1 MSQGGY
7 GFDQAYLWFK
17 RDGKSINHD
26 LHISAFITEDFH
38 RMENDTFL
46 GYGKPLLSLKN
57 GLLITNNVPVPTR
70 PYYLPWITSNLPII
84 KELRV
89 FQLSSKLFSKMKS
102 HDVPRKIIQRTNQTR
117 EVISAILKDLKIIN
131 QGKNSIGVLVY
142 LPTRD
147 DHENPLSRTWK
158 QFLNSEAVKNGLF
171 LLI

>member
-1 MSQGGY
+1 
-7 GFDQAYLWFK
+7 
-17 RDGKSINHD
+17 
-26 LHISAFITEDFH
+26 
-38 RMENDTFL
+38 
-46 GYGKPLLSLKN
+46 
-57 GLLITNNVPVPTR
+57 
-70 PYYLPWITSNLPII
+70 
-84 KELRV
+84 
-89 FQLSSKLFSKMKS
+89 MKS